1 MPPWLRILLVGLVVW
16 ALLSLLFS
24 LLRLAAVLGGLL
36 ALPLALV
43 AGYLVWKKGGFS

>member
-16 ALLSLLFS
+16 AGLSLLFS

-36 ALPLALV
+36 ALPLAIV
-43 AGYLVWKKGGFS
+43 AGYVVWKRGGIR